1 MPRLQDGASL
11 RRIRDP
17 LDLGQEGNTVKEITK
32 RNLAVAF
39 GTGVAL
45 IIVYVM
51 FLLVRCAASV
61 QWRPC
66 G

>member
-1 MPRLQDGASL
+1 M
-11 RRIRDP
+11 
-17 LDLGQEGNTVKEITK
+17 KEITK